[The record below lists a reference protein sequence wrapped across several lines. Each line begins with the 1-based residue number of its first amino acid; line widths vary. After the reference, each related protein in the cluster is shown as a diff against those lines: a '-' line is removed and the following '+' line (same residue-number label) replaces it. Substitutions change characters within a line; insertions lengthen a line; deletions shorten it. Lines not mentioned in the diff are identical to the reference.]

1 MRKVLSFSLFL
12 MLGLV
17 ASQLL
22 PGALGT
28 AYPGF
33 KATAD
38 TLLYICLG
46 FIMINV
52 GREFEIDKSRWRSYT
67 ADYFIAMATA
77 ALPWLLIV
85 LYYIFVL
92 LPSDLWTDSAAW
104 KENLLLSRFAAPT
117 SAGILFTML
126 AALSLK
132 NSWIY
137 RKIQVLAIFDD
148 LDTILLMIPLQI
160 LMIGLKWQMFA
171 IVGVVVVLLIAG
183 WRWQA
188 RWNVR
193 QDWKR
198 ILGLSAVVC
207 ALTQALY
214 IVTARWYGPE
224 NSIHIEV
231 LLPAFV
237 IGMLMKHREIDTPT
251 ERRAATG
258 ISFLFMLLVGMSMPL
273 VTGASAADA
282 AAAATS
288 ITASQPMMPW
298 GVLILHVVA
307 VSALSNIGK
316 LVPVFFYRDRKLSE
330 RLALSIGMFTRGE
343 VGAGVIFIAL
353 GYSLGGPALI
363 IFSNEAGMGSA
374 PNVAATAHVSHPV
387 KQGLIQAL
395 GVFTDTL
402 IICTCTAFIILFSGA
417 PLDGSINGVQL
428 TQQALSNE
436 VGSIGSTFVA
446 LAILLFAFS
455 SIIGNY
461 YYGEANIRFI
471 TSKRSVLF
479 IYRILVGGM
488 VMFGAL
494 ASLDLAWSLADVTMG
509 LMTICNLIAISLLS
523 RQAFLL
529 LQDYVAQKKAG
540 IKSPVFDKNKIPEL
554 KDKAQCW

>member
-38 TLLYICLG
+38 TLLYVCLG

-52 GREFEIDKSRWRSYT
+52 GREFEIDKTRWRSYT

-92 LPSDLWTDSAAW
+92 LPSDLWADSGAW

-126 AALSLK
+126 AALHLQK
-132 NSWIY
+132 SWIY

-160 LMIGLKWQMFA
+160 LMIGLKWQMLA
-171 IVGVVVVLLIAG
+171 IVGVVAALLAAG

-207 ALTQALY
+207 TLTQALY

-237 IGMLMKHREIDTPT
+237 IGMLMKHKEIDTPT
-251 ERRAATG
+251 ERRTATG

-273 VTGASAADA
+273 VTGASAAGTA
-282 AAAATS
+282 AAAS
-288 ITASQPMMPW
+288 SVTASQPMMPW
-298 GVLILHVVA
+298 GVLLLPRPEI
-307 VSALSNIGK
+307 
-316 LVPVFFYRDRKLSE
+316 E
-330 RLALSIGMFTRGE
+330 R
-343 VGAGVIFIAL
+343 
-353 GYSLGGPALI
+353 
-363 IFSNEAGMGSA
+363 
-374 PNVAATAHVSHPV
+374 AAR
-387 KQGLIQAL
+387 
-395 GVFTDTL
+395 
-402 IICTCTAFIILFSGA
+402 
-417 PLDGSINGVQL
+417 PLDRHVHPRRGGRGRHLHRPGIQPRWPGADHLGTDAGAESDPHRR
-428 TQQALSNE
+428 
-436 VGSIGSTFVA
+436 
-446 LAILLFAFS
+446 
-455 SIIGNY
+455 
-461 YYGEANIRFI
+461 IRRLGQE
-471 TSKRSVLF
+471 T
-479 IYRILVGGM
+479 
-488 VMFGAL
+488 GA
-494 ASLDLAWSLADVTMG
+494 
-509 LMTICNLIAISLLS
+509 
-523 RQAFLL
+523 
-529 LQDYVAQKKAG
+529 
-540 IKSPVFDKNKIPEL
+540 
-554 KDKAQCW
+554 